1 MLLFF
6 RSFLEA
12 KVHFCPPRC
21 LSFADNWLRLQ
32 RYVVVL
38 NANPV
43 SANDAKLEGYV
54 SCVLLKISTRFQIKN
69 IRFSRHFSR
78 PDPGIRYSSFI
89 STGSSLVPR
98 PIRAIRVTRGGLEPN
113 ATSLTMTSHPKSPR
127 TTWNEAEPAAQQVSS
142 LRGRRNKGR
151 GRGGEGRKGKGKGAH
166 RLSFES
172 HFKYLALSASV

>member
-1 MLLFF
+1 M
-6 RSFLEA
+6 
-12 KVHFCPPRC
+12 CPFKNFY
-21 LSFADNWLRLQ
+21 SISDQKYSIFATL
-32 RYVVVL
+32 
-38 NANPV
+38 
-43 SANDAKLEGYV
+43 
-54 SCVLLKISTRFQIKN
+54 
-69 IRFSRHFSR
+69 SR

-98 PIRAIRVTRGGLEPN
+98 PIRAIRVTRGGLGPN
-113 ATSLTMTSHPKSPR
+113 ATSLTMTSLPKSPR

-151 GRGGEGRKGKGKGAH
+151 GRGGEGRRGKGKGAH